1 MKEFAIFKA
10 KEKKNPKSPDYNV
23 TVKINDK
30 FLTIGGA
37 WLRETK
43 TGDKFFSCK
52 LSDGYKDFK
61 GFSIT
66 RDEEVSTLTEEEKAK
81 IVALRTGNTV
91 KEVVKEVVEEWNANN
106 IPF

>member
-10 KEKKNPKSPDYNV
+10 KEKKNPKSPDYNI

-43 TGDKFFSCK
+43 TGEKFFSCK
-52 LSDGYKDFK
+52 MSNGYKDFK

-66 RDEEVSTLTEEEKAK
+66 RDEA
-81 IVALRTGNTV
+81 
-91 KEVVKEVVEEWNANN
+91 VVENSSSREEINAND
-106 IPF
+106 IPFI

>member
-10 KEKKNPKSPDYNV
+10 KEKKNPKSPDYNI
-23 TVKINDK
+23 TIKINDK

-43 TGDKFFSCK
+43 TGEKFFSCK
-52 LSDGYKDFK
+52 LSDSYKDMK
-61 GFSIT
+61 GFSLT
-66 RDEEVSTLTEEEKAK
+66 RDEVKTTGVVETPASTEE
-81 IVALRTGNTV
+81 IDPLS
-91 KEVVKEVVEEWNANN
+91 

>member
-10 KEKKNPKSPDYNV
+10 KEKKNPKSPDYNI
-23 TVKINDK
+23 TIKINDK

-43 TGDKFFSCK
+43 TGEKFFSCK
-52 LSDGYKDFK
+52 MSNGYKDFK

-66 RDEEVSTLTEEEKAK
+66 RDEV
-81 IVALRTGNTV
+81 
-91 KEVVKEVVEEWNANN
+91 VVENSTSKEEINAND
-106 IPF
+106 IPFI